1 MQYDEV
7 SFLAGLAAGRQLKGW
22 ATHVVKGD
30 TKTRDAIAFAYGN
43 MSTYG
48 KYEISDSASLLS
60 ISPPIIANVVSSTF
74 ELSNPPKQISGNVTE
89 MISLSVTATL
99 TWSVEANNPPK
110 QVVDSAS
117 ALVDDRI
124 AAIIQASM
132 EVDENA

>member
-30 TKTRDAIAFAYGN
+30 TQNKDVLVGAYGN

-48 KYEISDSASLLS
+48 KYTILDSASLLS
-60 ISPPIIANVVSSTF
+60 ISPPIIANIVSSAF
-74 ELSNPPKQISGNVTE
+74 ELSNPPKQISGNITE
-89 MISLSVTATL
+89 SISPGVTAAL
-99 TWSVEANNPPK
+99 TWLVEANNPPK
-110 QVVDSAS
+110 QMVDSAS
-117 ALVDDRI
+117 TNADDRI
-124 AAIIQASM
+124 SAIIQASM